1 MVFDQGSL
9 GLLAQDYKSLCAAVT
24 ICATLVNRQTL
35 THRDREYLTSLYETF
50 SYTWSRNKTYMS
62 CLDMDF
68 NLLRSKCWRRYGY
81 FTLKSPE
88 LGLTLVLCRGYM

>member
-50 SYTWSRNKTYMS
+50 SYT
-62 CLDMDF
+62 
-68 NLLRSKCWRRYGY
+68 
-81 FTLKSPE
+81 
-88 LGLTLVLCRGYM
+88 